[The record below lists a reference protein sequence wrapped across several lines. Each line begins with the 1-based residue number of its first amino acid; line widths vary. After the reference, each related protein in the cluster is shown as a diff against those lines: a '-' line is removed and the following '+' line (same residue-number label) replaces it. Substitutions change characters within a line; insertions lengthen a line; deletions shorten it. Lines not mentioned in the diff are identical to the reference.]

1 MSMRSNHSRRTF
13 LKGSATVA
21 AGISLAG
28 SLNIARMAH
37 AGGSGQRKVALIGCG
52 GRGTGAAGN
61 HLDAAAELGDDAK
74 IIAVADAF
82 PDNAKRAADSL
93 TKHYPKATDIPPERI
108 FDGFDAYQKAIAS
121 GADTIIMATSPGFR
135 PIHYKAAVEA
145 GKNIFMEKPC
155 CTDAPGYRMLLAANK
170 LAEAKNLKVS
180 VGFQRRHTPSYLE
193 TVKRIHDGMIGDV
206 LLLRGY
212 WNGSGIWFRERKPDM
227 TEMVY
232 QVRNWYHFVWL
243 CGDNIA
249 EQHVHNIDVCNWV
262 KGDHPVEA
270 NGMGSCIQRYKGRD
284 PKKGMGQ
291 IYDNHFVEFTYKD
304 GSKFF
309 SQCRQI
315 PNCWG
320 GDGGEKVHGT
330 KGTATPGGSLKV
342 TGGEEWKY
350 QAPKGKKGFNA
361 MVQEHKDLITAI
373 CKNQKYMEGHHGASS
388 SFTAV
393 LGRMATYSG
402 RVVTWDDA
410 AAKGPSEM
418 PERLAWDANPKAMPD
433 AAGNYPIAIPGV
445 YKAY

>member
-1 MSMRSNHSRRTF
+1 MSTRNNPSRRTF
-13 LKGSATVA
+13 LKGSASVA
-21 AGISLAG
+21 AGLSLAG

-37 AGGSGQRKVALIGCG
+37 ASGSGQRKVALIGCG
-52 GRGTGAAGN
+52 GRGTGATCN
-61 HLDAAAELGDDAK
+61 HLEAAAKLGDDVK
-74 IIAVADAF
+74 VIAVADAF
-82 PDNAKRAADSL
+82 PDNAQRAVANI
-93 TKHYPKATDIPPERI
+93 TKQFPKSVDIPQERI
-108 FDGFDAYQKAIAS
+108 FDGFDAYQKAIDS

-155 CTDAPGYRMLLAANK
+155 CIDAPGYRTLLEANK
-170 LAEAKNLKVS
+170 LAEAKNLKVG
-180 VGFQRRHTPSYLE
+180 VGFQRRHTPSYCE
-193 TVKRIHDGMIGDV
+193 TVKRIHDGMIGDI

-212 WNGSGIWFRERKPDM
+212 WNGGGIWFRDRKPEM

-243 CGDNIA
+243 CGDNIV
-249 EQHVHNIDVCNWV
+249 EQHIHNIDVCNWV
-262 KGDHPVEA
+262 KDDHPVEA
-270 NGMGSCIQRYKGRD
+270 NGMGSCIQRYKNRD

-291 IYDNHFVEFTYKD
+291 IFDNHFVEFTYKD

-309 SQCRQI
+309 SQCRHI

-330 KGTATPGGSLKV
+330 KGTGNPSGSLKL
-342 TGGEEWKY
+342 TGGDEWKY
-350 QAPKGKKGFNA
+350 PSPKGQKAFNA
-361 MVQEHKDLITAI
+361 MVQEHMDLINAI
-373 CKNQKYMEGHHGASS
+373 RNNVKYMEGHHGATS

-402 RVVTWDDA
+402 QVVKWDDA

-418 PERLAWDANPKAMPD
+418 PERFAWDANPKAMPD
-433 AAGNYPIAIPGV
+433 KDGNYPIAIPGM